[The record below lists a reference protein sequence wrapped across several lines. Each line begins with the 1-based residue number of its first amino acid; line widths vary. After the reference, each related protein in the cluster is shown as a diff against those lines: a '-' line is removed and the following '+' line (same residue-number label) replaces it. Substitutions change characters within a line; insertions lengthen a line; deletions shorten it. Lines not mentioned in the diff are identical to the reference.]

1 VPRVRLV
8 IRRRL
13 QGDNVPLE
21 FDPNAPPVPPPVL
34 TIAPSTALRGGTSDL
49 QFERSNVPLVF
60 APDPVPPATGLPAT
74 GAPSRRMA
82 RFGAGMCLLGALVLA
97 LARRRA
103 RPVIE
108 WHSEVDT
115 LA

>member
-1 VPRVRLV
+1 VDDAGEVHTTFTVRRHINTHNFGDVDCATDPNGCNLGWGGASD
-8 IRRRL
+8 L
-13 QGDNVPLE
+13 QLERGNVPL
-21 FDPNAPPVPPPVL
+21 
-34 TIAPSTALRGGTSDL
+34 G
-49 QFERSNVPLVF
+49 F

-74 GAPSRRMA
+74 GAPSLRMGL
-82 RFGAGMCLLGALVLA
+82 FGAGVCLLGGLVLA